1 PNRYDQRIPPVT
13 LHLDAKALLVVGL
26 HADRRHVA
34 KRARAAGL
42 QVFHVDPEGFRRSDG
57 SWFEYPLEAPQTGDI
72 VVRATAPDAIGDVER
87 LLNKGTDN
95 G

>member
-1 PNRYDQRIPPVT
+1 M
-13 LHLDAKALLVVGL
+13 HLDAKALLVVGL

-42 QVFHVDPEGFRRSDG
+42 KVFHVDPEGFRRPDG

-72 VVRATAPDAIGDVER
+72 VVRATAADAIGDVER